1 MSILLCILLLLFQA
15 KNVTGLRLGTVL
27 QTVAG
32 VLAALTIALEASWL
46 LTFVLFCV
54 FPFFVVIGIAQIKLL
69 QGRSNKNK
77 LLAAESSKTANEAID
92 SIRTVASLG
101 IEDKFLEIYED
112 QLRPPFM

>member
-1 MSILLCILLLLFQA
+1 M
-15 KNVTGLRLGTVL
+15 
-27 QTVAG
+27 
-32 VLAALTIALEASWL
+32 
-46 LTFVLFCV
+46 
-54 FPFFVVIGIAQIKLL
+54 VIGIAQIKLL